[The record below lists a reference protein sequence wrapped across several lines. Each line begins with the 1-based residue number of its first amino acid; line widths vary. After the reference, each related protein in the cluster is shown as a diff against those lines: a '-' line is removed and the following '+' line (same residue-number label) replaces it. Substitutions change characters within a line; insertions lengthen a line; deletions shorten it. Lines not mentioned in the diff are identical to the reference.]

1 MRRTALAACVCAL
14 ATLVTFGYARAQEQ
28 EPPTRIV
35 TVTSFKVPFGEDRGN
50 MIAFLTEYF
59 MPGYQLNPHVRNF
72 RLLNHRWGS
81 DAMDFLII
89 AEYDNLA
96 AIEAECGQPCDDY
109 FAQHEAPEE
118 GEEGYEELQKLQNAF
133 NSVYQNHHDEIYVT
147 RMDRAVVEGRMQGTV
162 GPVPESDD

>member
-50 MIAFLTEYF
+50 VIAFLTEYF
-59 MPGYQLNPHVRNF
+59 LPGYQLNPHVRNF

-81 DAMDFLII
+81 DAMDFMIV
-89 AEYDNLA
+89 AEYDDLA
-96 AIEAECGQPCDDY
+96 ALDAECGQPCDDY
-109 FAQHEAPEE
+109 FAQQVPEE
-118 GEEGYEELQKLQNAF
+118 GGEGTRFRELQNAF
-133 NSVYQNHHDEIYVT
+133 NSAYQNHHDEIYVT
-147 RMDRAVVEGRMQGTV
+147 RMDRAVVEGQMQGTV
-162 GPVPESDD
+162 GPVAEDDD